1 MSNKKKIKV
10 AVTGNIG
17 SGKSTF
23 TKFLFEAGYP
33 VILADDIS
41 KEILAGDPEV
51 RNEVVN
57 EFGAE
62 SFQGNRINKKYI
74 ADNIF
79 SDPQK
84 LKRINSILHPRV
96 RKRIDFLS
104 EEYFKTSDIV
114 FVEAALIF
122 ESKIEKMYDYV
133 VLITADKNLRMKR
146 STVTKKITEED
157 FIKRDNN
164 QLKEDLKKKKAD
176 FIFINNGSKDE
187 LKKKAILL
195 ANLLKSTLK

>member
-1 MSNKKKIKV
+1 MSNAKKIKV
-10 AVTGNIG
+10 AITGNIG

-51 RNEVVN
+51 REEVIN

-62 SFQGNRINKKYI
+62 SFQGNKINKKYI
-74 ADNIF
+74 ADTIF
-79 SDPQK
+79 SDPKK
-84 LKRINSILHPRV
+84 LKKINSILHPRV
-96 RKRIDFLS
+96 QKRIEYLS
-104 EEYFKTSDIV
+104 EEYFKTNTIV

-146 STVTKKITEED
+146 STMTNKLSEED

-164 QLKEDLKKKKAD
+164 QIDQESKKRKAD
-176 FIFINNGSKDE
+176 FIFSNDGSKDE
-187 LKKKAILL
+187 LKQKAILL
-195 ANLLKSTLK
+195 INLLKTTLK

>member
-1 MSNKKKIKV
+1 MSNRKKIKV

-51 RNEVVN
+51 RKEVVN

-62 SFQGNRINKKYI
+62 SFLGNKINKRYI

-79 SDPQK
+79 SDPKK
-84 LKRINSILHPRV
+84 LKKINSILHPRV
-96 RKRIDFLS
+96 RKRIDYLS
-104 EEYFKTSDIV
+104 LEYFKTNDIV

-146 STVTKKITEED
+146 STVTKKISEED

-176 FIFINNGSKDE
+176 FTFINNGSKDE
-187 LKKKAILL
+187 LKDKAILL

>member
-1 MSNKKKIKV
+1 MPSKQKIRV
-10 AVTGNIG
+10 AITGNIG

-51 RNEVVN
+51 REEVIN

-62 SFQGNRINKKYI
+62 SFQSNKINKKFI

-79 SDPQK
+79 SDQKK
-84 LKRINSILHPRV
+84 LKKINSILHPRV
-96 RKRIDFLS
+96 RKRIDYLS
-104 EEYFKTSDIV
+104 LEYFKTNDIV

-122 ESKIEKMYDYV
+122 ESEIEKMYDYV

-146 STVTKKITEED
+146 STMTKKFSEED
-157 FIKRDNN
+157 FLKRDNN
-164 QLKEDLKKKKAD
+164 QMSEESKKKKAD
-176 FIFINNGSKDE
+176 FVFTNDSSKDE
-187 LKKKAILL
+187 LKRKALL
-195 ANLLKSTLK
+195 LINLLMPILY